1 MKYLTLTMSSTFVA
15 DKPDDDLIDIVI
27 NENQDNEIM
36 SRTPDTVII
45 DSRPEPDN
53 LLELDKTEIKP
64 LKSKAEELARIF
76 RALPGLTPVQIRI
89 IELRYLVL
97 LTSYTNRLYYI
108 DFFHHF
114 TRSFVSL
121 GSVAVPALL
130 SIQSPTS
137 LPSVGLF
144 WATWALS
151 LSITC
156 LHNFVTIF
164 RFEKKYFG
172 LHATYEKLQSEGWY
186 YLELSGRYSGTNGFP
201 SNPLHRIRPTHQN
214 QFTLFVH
221 TIEKI
226 QHRQITDEYNAKQD
240 EKLQESIKT
249 DPNTKSILSPES
261 QVSPIKKI

>member
-1 MKYLTLTMSSTFVA
+1 MLNTINE
-15 DKPDDDLIDIVI
+15 KPTEDLIDIVV
-27 NENQDNEIM
+27 NGNQQDDDFTPQ
-36 SRTPDTVII
+36 TPDEIVI
-45 DSRPEPDN
+45 DTKAEPDN
-53 LLELDKTEIKP
+53 LLQLDNSNVKP
-64 LKSKAEELARIF
+64 LRSNFVELTRLF
-76 RALPGLTPVQIRI
+76 RALPGLTPVQIRSL
-89 IELRYLVL
+89 ELRYLRL
-97 LTSYTNRLYYI
+97 LTSYARRLYYI

-114 TRSFVSL
+114 TRLFISL

-151 LSITC
+151 LCVTC

-186 YLELSGRYSGTNGFP
+186 YIELSGRYSGANGFP
-201 SNPLHRIRPTHQN
+201 SNPVHRIKPTHQN
-214 QFTLFVH
+214 QFSLFVH

-240 EKLQESIKT
+240 EKPQESTKNGQNIK
-249 DPNTKSILSPES
+249 NTLSPES
-261 QVSPIKKI
+261 QMSPMKKI